1 MNEVNRP
8 CVLVL
13 AGHDPSGGAGIHA
26 DIEAIAAQGAH
37 ALSVI
42 TALTVQDNQRVFSV
56 HPVAPEVF
64 EQQVK
69 VLLHRIPIQAV
80 KVGILG
86 SLQHAKIVADV
97 LQDLHRN
104 QPGLPVVLD
113 TVLRSGHGDALSCD
127 DPAMALRLV
136 LPHAS
141 VVTPNLPELQR
152 LTATEL
158 SSAQQIQALREYT
171 QADILVKGGHGVA
184 TEDVNNQWWDQSG
197 LRQSWCWPRLA
208 GEFHGSG
215 CTLAAALAG
224 QLANGRKLADALE
237 LAQVY
242 TQACLTEACRI
253 AEGQLIPRRFRT
265 QGALR

>member
-1 MNEVNRP
+1 MQQLKRP

-56 HPVAPEVF
+56 HPVACELF

-69 VLLHRIPIQAV
+69 TLLDRIPVHAV
-80 KVGILG
+80 KLGILG
-86 SLQHAKIVADV
+86 SYRHAQIIAEV
-97 LQDLHRN
+97 LQDLRRH
-104 QPGLPVVLD
+104 QPDLPIVLD
-113 TVLRSGHGDALSCD
+113 TVMRSGHGDALSAD
-127 DPAMALRLV
+127 DPVAALRLI
-136 LPHAS
+136 LPWAS

-152 LTATEL
+152 LCGAVRSQTE
-158 SSAQQIQALREYT
+158 QMQVLRQLT
-171 QADILVKGGHGVA
+171 PADILVKGGHGDA
-184 TEDVNNQWWDQSG
+184 SLDVSNNWWDQAG
-197 LRQSWCWPRLA
+197 LRQSWRWPRLT

-224 QLANGRKLADALE
+224 QLAKGEQLENALNK
-237 LAQVY
+237 AQTY
-242 TQACLTEACRI
+242 TQACLAQADRI
-253 AEGQLIPRRFRT
+253 AEGQLIPRRF
-265 QGALR
+265 QAA